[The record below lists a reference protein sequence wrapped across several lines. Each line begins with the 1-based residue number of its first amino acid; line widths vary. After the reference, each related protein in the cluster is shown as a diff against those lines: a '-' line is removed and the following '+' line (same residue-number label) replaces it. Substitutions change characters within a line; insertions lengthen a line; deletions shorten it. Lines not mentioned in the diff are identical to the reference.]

1 VTTTNPEATTEDVV
15 VRRVLQRVILPADA
29 DVDVLPLYV
38 DNERSTSID
47 PAESAS
53 SASSASS
60 TSSTSTTETVTETV
74 GAESLARP
82 ENIIDRHRVRIPA
95 GTRVSFGTYFNA
107 FAAAYWRRWT
117 VVKSV
122 ELHVTVSGEGTV
134 IVYRSTADGRAQRVE
149 SAGTADDP
157 SGRFSFDLTLK
168 PFGDGGWYWFDI
180 SAGHQDAVLEEASF
194 VAEVPA
200 SHAEV
205 GTATVGITT
214 MNRPEF
220 CVELLSQIAADD
232 DVTSILDEV
241 LVTDQGSDLVSDAKD
256 FPTVESALGGR
267 LRYIRQGNIG
277 GSGGFARAQLET
289 LQAGRS
295 TYALML
301 DDDIVLEPES
311 IVRAVTFGD
320 LCSKPTIVGGH
331 MFSLYARSRLNS
343 FGERVDLWRFW
354 WEPVK
359 GVKPEHDFAYRN
371 LRKARWMHR
380 RIDVD
385 YNGWWM
391 CLIPT
396 TVLNEIG
403 LSLPL
408 FIKWDDAEYGIRA
421 KEAGYRTVS
430 MPGVAVWH
438 VPWTDKNDAL
448 DWQAYFH
455 QRNRTVGA
463 LLHSPY
469 RRGGRL
475 VRESFN
481 HQVKH
486 VLAMQ
491 YSVAE
496 LRLLAL
502 EDILAGPEQLHPDI
516 LAKLAQIR
524 SVRASFVDAR
534 TDPDPGAF
542 PAVRR
547 SKPPRRGKEATEPRG
562 MVGRLFTAAMG
573 TVRQVRPV
581 RALSRR
587 HPEAWLA
594 AMDARWWMLSQFDS
608 AVVSTADGTSASWY
622 RRDLAQARELMRRT
636 IAIHQRLYIE
646 WDSLVDRYRQ
656 ALPEITSPQA
666 WEKTF
671 ESARPDDSAGS

>member
-1 VTTTNPEATTEDVV
+1 
-15 VRRVLQRVILPADA
+15 
-29 DVDVLPLYV
+29 
-38 DNERSTSID
+38 
-47 PAESAS
+47 
-53 SASSASS
+53 
-60 TSSTSTTETVTETV
+60 
-74 GAESLARP
+74 
-82 ENIIDRHRVRIPA
+82 
-95 GTRVSFGTYFNA
+95 
-107 FAAAYWRRWT
+107 
-117 VVKSV
+117 
-122 ELHVTVSGEGTV
+122 
-134 IVYRSTADGRAQRVE
+134 
-149 SAGTADDP
+149 
-157 SGRFSFDLTLK
+157 
-168 PFGDGGWYWFDI
+168 
-180 SAGHQDAVLEEASF
+180 
-194 VAEVPA
+194 
-200 SHAEV
+200 
-205 GTATVGITT
+205 
-214 MNRPEF
+214 
-220 CVELLSQIAADD
+220 
-232 DVTSILDEV
+232 V
-241 LVTDQGSDLVSDAKD
+241 LVTDQGTQLVSDEKD
-256 FPTVESALGGR
+256 FATVESALGGR

-277 GSGGFARAQLET
+277 GSGGFARAQFET
-289 LQAGRS
+289 LKAGRS
-295 TYALML
+295 KYVLLL
-301 DDDIVLEPES
+301 DDDIVAEPES

-320 LCSKPTIVGGH
+320 LCSHPTIVGGH

-343 FGERVDLWRFW
+343 FGERVTLWRFW
-354 WEPVK
+354 WEPVQ
-359 GVKPEHDFAYRN
+359 GVKAEHDFATRN
-371 LRKARWMHR
+371 LRNARWMHR

-396 TVLNEIG
+396 SILAEIG
-403 LSLPL
+403 LSLPV

-455 QRNRTVGA
+455 QRNRTIAA

-469 RRGGRL
+469 ERGGRI

-516 LAKLAQIR
+516 TMKLLHIRALRSTFADAK
-524 SVRASFVDAR
+524 
-534 TDPDPGAF
+534 TDPDPAAF

-547 SKPPRRGKEATEPRG
+547 SKPPKRGKEATEPRG
-562 MVGRLFTAAMG
+562 VVGKLITASLG

-581 RALSRR
+581 RGLAQR

-608 AVVSTADGTSASWY
+608 AIVSTADGTSASWY
-622 RRDLAQARELMRRT
+622 QRDPARARELMRRT

-646 WDSLVDRYRQ
+646 WEALAARYRS
-656 ALPEITSPQA
+656 ALPEITSPDA
-666 WEKTF
+666 WERTF
-671 ESARPDDSAGS
+671 EAARPNDPDPESG

>member
-1 VTTTNPEATTEDVV
+1 MTTPETTSDDVV

-38 DNERSTSID
+38 DNERS
-47 PAESAS
+47 S
-53 SASSASS
+53 SVSS
-60 TSSTSTTETVTETV
+60 TELSATATETVTEAATPEAAV
-74 GAESLARP
+74 ARP
-82 ENIIDRHRVRIPA
+82 ENIIDRHRVRVPA

-107 FAAAYWRRWT
+107 FAASYWRRWT

-134 IVYRSTADGRAQRVE
+134 IVYRSTADGRAQRVD

-180 SAGHQDAVLEEASF
+180 FAGHRDAVLQEATF

-205 GTATVGITT
+205 GTATIGITT
-214 MNRPEF
+214 MNRPNS
-220 CVELLSQIAADD
+220 CVELLGQIAADD
-232 DVTSILDEV
+232 DVKSVLDEV
-241 LVTDQGSDLVSDAKD
+241 LVTDQGTQLVSDEKD
-256 FPTVESALGGR
+256 FATVESALGGR

-277 GSGGFARAQLET
+277 GSGGFARAQFET
-289 LQAGRS
+289 LKAGRS
-295 TYALML
+295 KYVLLL
-301 DDDIVLEPES
+301 DDDIVSEPES

-343 FGERVDLWRFW
+343 FGERVTLWRFW
-354 WEPVK
+354 WEPVQ
-359 GVKPEHDFAYRN
+359 GVKAEHDFATRN
-371 LRKARWMHR
+371 LRNARWMHR

-396 TVLNEIG
+396 SILAEIG
-403 LSLPL
+403 LSLPV

-455 QRNRTVGA
+455 QRNRTIAA

-469 RRGGRL
+469 ERGGRI

-516 LAKLAQIR
+516 TRKLLHIRALRSTFADAK
-524 SVRASFVDAR
+524 S
-534 TDPDPGAF
+534 DPDPGAF

-547 SKPPRRGKEATEPRG
+547 SKPPKRGKEATEPRG
-562 MVGRLFTAAMG
+562 VVGKLITASLG

-581 RALSRR
+581 RGLAQR

-608 AVVSTADGTSASWY
+608 AIVSTADGTSASWY
-622 RRDLAQARELMRRT
+622 QRDPARARELMRRT

-646 WDSLVDRYRQ
+646 WEAQAARYRS
-656 ALPEITSPQA
+656 ALPEITSPHA
-666 WEKTF
+666 WERTF
-671 ESARPDDSAGS
+671 EAARPSDPDPESS

>member
-1 VTTTNPEATTEDVV
+1 MTTPETKSDDVV

-38 DNERSTSID
+38 DNERSSSVSSTD
-47 PAESAS
+47 S
-53 SASSASS
+53 SA
-60 TSSTSTTETVTETV
+60 TTTETVTETAATPEAV
-74 GAESLARP
+74 ARP
-82 ENIIDRHRVRIPA
+82 ENIIDRHRVRVPA

-107 FAAAYWRRWT
+107 FAASYWRRWT

-134 IVYRSTADGRAQRVE
+134 IVYRSTADGRAQRVD

-180 SAGHQDAVLEEASF
+180 FAGQQDAVLQEATF

-200 SHAEV
+200 SHAAV
-205 GTATVGITT
+205 GTATIGITT
-214 MNRPEF
+214 MNRPDS
-220 CVELLSQIAADD
+220 CVELLGQIAADD
-232 DVTSILDEV
+232 DVKSVLDEV
-241 LVTDQGSDLVSDAKD
+241 LVTDQGTQLVSDEKD
-256 FPTVESALGGR
+256 FATVESALGGR
-267 LRYIRQGNIG
+267 LRYLRQGNIG
-277 GSGGFARAQLET
+277 GSGGFARAQFET
-289 LQAGRS
+289 LKAGRS
-295 TYALML
+295 KYVLLL
-301 DDDIVLEPES
+301 DDDIVAEPES

-320 LCSKPTIVGGH
+320 LCIKPTIVGGH

-343 FGERVDLWRFW
+343 FGERVTLWRFW
-354 WEPVK
+354 WEPVQ
-359 GVKPEHDFAYRN
+359 GVKAEHDFANRN
-371 LRKARWMHR
+371 LRNARWMHR

-396 TVLNEIG
+396 SILAEIG
-403 LSLPL
+403 LSLPI

-455 QRNRTVGA
+455 QRNRTIAA

-469 RRGGRL
+469 ERGGRI

-516 LAKLAQIR
+516 TTKLLHIRALRSTFADAKNN
-524 SVRASFVDAR
+524 
-534 TDPDPGAF
+534 PDPGAF

-547 SKPPRRGKEATEPRG
+547 SKPPKRGKEPTEPRG
-562 MVGRLFTAAMG
+562 VVGKLITAALG

-581 RALSRR
+581 RGLAQR

-608 AVVSTADGTSASWY
+608 AIVSTADGTSASWY
-622 RRDLAQARELMRRT
+622 QRDPTRARELMRRT
-636 IAIHQRLYIE
+636 IAIHQRMYIE
-646 WDSLVDRYRQ
+646 WEALAARYRG
-656 ALPEITSPQA
+656 ALPEITSPHA

-671 ESARPDDSAGS
+671 ETAKPSDPAPESS

>member
-1 VTTTNPEATTEDVV
+1 MTMTTPATTSDDVV

-38 DNERSTSID
+38 DNERS
-47 PAESAS
+47 AS
-53 SASSASS
+53 VSS
-60 TSSTSTTETVTETV
+60 TESSSTSTGTVTEMV
-74 GAESLARP
+74 APEAVARP
-82 ENIIDRHRVRIPA
+82 ENIIDRHRVRVPA

-107 FAAAYWRRWT
+107 FAASYWRRWT

-122 ELHVTVSGEGTV
+122 ELHVTVSGDGTV
-134 IVYRSTADGRAQRVE
+134 IVYRSTADGRAQRVD

-157 SGRFSFDLTLK
+157 SGRFSFELTLK

-180 SAGHQDAVLEEASF
+180 FAGHQDAVLEEASF

-200 SHAEV
+200 SHSQV
-205 GTATVGITT
+205 GTATIGITT
-214 MNRPEF
+214 MNRPDS
-220 CVELLSQIAADD
+220 CVELLGQIAADD
-232 DVTSILDEV
+232 DVRSVLDEV
-241 LVTDQGSDLVSDAKD
+241 LVTDQGTQLVSDEKD
-256 FPTVESALGGR
+256 FATVESALGGR

-277 GSGGFARAQLET
+277 GSGGFARAQFET
-289 LQAGRS
+289 LRAGRS
-295 TYALML
+295 KYVLLL
-301 DDDIVLEPES
+301 DDDIVAEPES

-320 LCSKPTIVGGH
+320 LCTKPTIVGGH
-331 MFSLYARSRLNS
+331 MFSLFARSRLNS

-354 WEPVK
+354 WEPVQ
-359 GVKPEHDFAYRN
+359 GVKAEHDFATRN
-371 LRKARWMHR
+371 LRNARWMHR

-396 TVLNEIG
+396 SILAEIG
-403 LSLPL
+403 LSLPV

-455 QRNRTVGA
+455 QRNRTVAA

-469 RRGGRL
+469 ERGGRI

-502 EDILAGPEQLHPDI
+502 EDILVGPEQLHPDI
-516 LAKLAQIR
+516 TTKLLHIRALRSTFADAK
-524 SVRASFVDAR
+524 

-547 SKPPRRGKEATEPRG
+547 SKPAKRGKEATEPRG
-562 MVGRLFTAAMG
+562 VVGKLITAALG

-581 RALSRR
+581 RGLAQH

-608 AVVSTADGTSASWY
+608 AIVSTADGTSASWY
-622 RRDLAQARELMRRT
+622 QRDPARARELMRRT

-646 WDSLVDRYRQ
+646 WEALAARYRS
-656 ALPEITSPQA
+656 ALPEITSPHA

-671 ESARPDDSAGS
+671 ESARPSDPDPESS